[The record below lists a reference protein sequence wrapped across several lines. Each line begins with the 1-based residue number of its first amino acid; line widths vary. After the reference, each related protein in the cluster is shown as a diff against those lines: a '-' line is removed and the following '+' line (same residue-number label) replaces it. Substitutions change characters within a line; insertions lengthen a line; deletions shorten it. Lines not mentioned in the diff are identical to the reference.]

1 MNTSTKIGEI
11 VAIAPS
17 AVSVFE
23 QFRIDYYR
31 SAAQP
36 LNDLCQAQGLSSELV
51 LCSVEEAE
59 ASSSTDSTQKDWTH
73 EPLSALIEHIIHRH
87 HQFTREVFLK
97 LQPVTD
103 ALLERHRRT
112 HAEVGKLRTDLQL
125 LEREL
130 TLHLRKEEEMV
141 FPHIRLLENGAAA
154 AEPPA
159 SLFFRS
165 VRRPVNTLMSVMSDE
180 HELTDG
186 LLAGIH
192 EIANGM
198 NIHDPEFEEFQQ
210 LLPALKRDLLV
221 HSCLEDYVLFPRA
234 RKLEMSHPDCLLPGS
249 QPL

>member
-11 VAIAPS
+11 VAIVPS

-23 QFRIDYYR
+23 QFRIDCYR

-36 LNDLCQAQGLSSELV
+36 LNDLCLAQGLSSEHV
-51 LCSVEEAE
+51 LCSVEEEAE
-59 ASSSTDSTQKDWTH
+59 AASSTDSTQKDWRH
-73 EPLSALIEHIIHRH
+73 EPLSALIEHIIQRH

-97 LQPVTD
+97 LQPVID

-112 HAEVGKLRTDLQL
+112 HAQVGKLRMDLQL
-125 LEREL
+125 VEREL

-141 FPHIRLLENGAAA
+141 FPHIRLLENGSA
-154 AEPPA
+154 AEPSA

-192 EIANGM
+192 EIANAM
-198 NIHDPEFEEFQQ
+198 NIHDPEFGQLQQ
-210 LLPALKRDLLV
+210 LLRALKRDLLV

-234 RKLEMSHPDCLLPGS
+234 RKLEMGHPDCLLPGS
-249 QPL
+249 PLL